1 MCVGGDGAN
10 THRTSLPQYKF
21 TVALREGTGVGTA
34 MTATQWGLVT
44 LGAVCVVLAVA
55 VTRLAA
61 RLRDA
66 SAKAAAE
73 LDAMRHELNGLE
85 QGRSSLER
93 LSATDPVTGVWNH
106 RYLQDTLALEVERAR
121 RVDRPL
127 TLLMCDVDHFR
138 AVNAAYG
145 HQAGSAV
152 LRELAQ
158 RLALEIRSF
167 DTFARY
173 GGEEFVVLLP
183 DTGPQGAAVVA
194 ERLCYVARKLPVDSV
209 ISVNSPALATSV
221 ASTGSSVGSSSSSSP
236 ETGEPDSD
244 DSADV
249 ASARTGS
256 PEEAPIRLTISI
268 GVAVFP
274 GAGTHAATLIRA
286 ADEALAEAKRAGG
299 NSWVV
304 PGVAASPA
312 LHAEATSL

>member
-1 MCVGGDGAN
+1 
-10 THRTSLPQYKF
+10 
-21 TVALREGTGVGTA
+21 
-34 MTATQWGLVT
+34 MTATQWGLLI
-44 LGAVCVVLAVA
+44 LGAVCLVLAVA
-55 VTRLAA
+55 VARLAA

-66 SAKAAAE
+66 AARAAAE
-73 LDAMRHELNGLE
+73 LDAMRRELSGLE

-106 RYLQDTLALEVERAR
+106 RYLQETLALEVERAR

-127 TLLMCDVDHFR
+127 ALLMCDVDRFR

-194 ERLCYVARKLPVDSV
+194 ERLCYVARKLLLDATLSM
-209 ISVNSPALATSV
+209 NSPALATSGAPAAAV
-221 ASTGSSVGSSSSSSP
+221 ASMAGGGSGIGDGPQPSSAGAHVAP
-236 ETGEPDSD
+236 PD
-244 DSADV
+244 A
-249 ASARTGS
+249 AA
-256 PEEAPIRLTISI
+256 IRLTISI
-268 GVAVFP
+268 GAAVFP
-274 GAGTHAATLIRA
+274 DAGTHAATLIRA

-299 NSWVV
+299 DTWIV
-304 PGVAASPA
+304 PGIAASSA

>member
-1 MCVGGDGAN
+1 
-10 THRTSLPQYKF
+10 
-21 TVALREGTGVGTA
+21 
-34 MTATQWGLVT
+34 MTATQWGLLT

-55 VTRLAA
+55 VARLAA
-61 RLRDA
+61 RLRDS

-73 LDAMRHELNGLE
+73 LEAMRRELSGLE
-85 QGRSSLER
+85 QSRSGFER

-138 AVNAAYG
+138 VVNATHG

-209 ISVNSPALATSV
+209 ISVNSPALATSA
-221 ASTGSSVGSSSSSSP
+221 ASTGSSSAAASSAGEAGSGDLGDSTSGRGGAP
-236 ETGEPDSD
+236 EATEL
-244 DSADV
+244 
-249 ASARTGS
+249 
-256 PEEAPIRLTISI
+256 RLTISI
-268 GVAVFP
+268 GAAVFP
-274 GAGTHAATLIRA
+274 AAGTHAATLIRA

-299 NSWVV
+299 NTWVV
-304 PGVAASPA
+304 PGSAASSA
-312 LHAEATSL
+312 LHSEATSL

>member
-1 MCVGGDGAN
+1 
-10 THRTSLPQYKF
+10 
-21 TVALREGTGVGTA
+21 
-34 MTATQWGLVT
+34 MTATQWGLLI
-44 LGAVCVVLAVA
+44 LGAVCLVLAVA
-55 VTRLAA
+55 VARLAA
-61 RLRDA
+61 KLRE
-66 SAKAAAE
+66 AAARAATE
-73 LDAMRHELNGLE
+73 LDAMRRELSGLE

-106 RYLQDTLALEVERAR
+106 RYLQETLALEVERAR
-121 RVDRPL
+121 RVERPL
-127 TLLMCDVDHFR
+127 TLLMCDVDRFR

-194 ERLCYVARKLPVDSV
+194 ERLCYVARKLLVDATLSM
-209 ISVNSPALATSV
+209 SSPALAASGAPTAAVGAMATSG
-221 ASTGSSVGSSSSSSP
+221 AGIGVGP
-236 ETGEPDSD
+236 TNNAAG
-244 DSADV
+244 AG
-249 ASARTGS
+249 ARVV
-256 PEEAPIRLTISI
+256 PPQAAEIRLTISI
-268 GVAVFP
+268 GAAVFP
-274 GAGTHAATLIRA
+274 DAGTHAATLIRA

-299 NSWVV
+299 DTWVV
-304 PGVAASPA
+304 PGIAGSSD

>member
-1 MCVGGDGAN
+1 
-10 THRTSLPQYKF
+10 
-21 TVALREGTGVGTA
+21 
-34 MTATQWGLVT
+34 MTATEWGLVI

-55 VTRLAA
+55 VARLAG

-66 SAKAAAE
+66 SAKSAAE
-73 LDAMRHELNGLE
+73 LDAMRRALSGLE

-127 TLLMCDVDHFR
+127 TLLMCDVDCFR
-138 AVNAAYG
+138 AVNAAHG

-194 ERLCYVARKLPVDSV
+194 ERLCYVARKVPVDSV
-209 ISVNSPALATSV
+209 ISINSPVLAASAVSAAVSTFA
-221 ASTGSSVGSSSSSSP
+221 ASTGPSTS
-236 ETGEPDSD
+236 GEPP
-244 DSADV
+244 SAPV
-249 ASARTGS
+249 ASPQAT
-256 PEEAPIRLTISI
+256 EIRLTISI
-268 GVAVFP
+268 GAAVFP
-274 GAGTHAATLIRA
+274 DAGTHAATLIRA
-286 ADEALAEAKRAGG
+286 ADEALAEAKQAGG
-299 NSWVV
+299 NTWMV
-304 PGVAASPA
+304 PGVTDTPG
-312 LHAEATSL
+312 LHADATSR

>member
-1 MCVGGDGAN
+1 
-10 THRTSLPQYKF
+10 
-21 TVALREGTGVGTA
+21 
-34 MTATQWGLVT
+34 MTATQWGLVC
-44 LGAVCVVLAVA
+44 LGAVCLALAVA
-55 VTRLAA
+55 VARLAA

-66 SAKAAAE
+66 ASSAAAE
-73 LDAMRHELNGLE
+73 IEAMRAELNGLE

-127 TLLMCDVDHFR
+127 ALLMCDVDRFR

-194 ERLCYVARKLPVDSV
+194 NRLCYVARKLLLDSTIALSGTALESVHAEPV
-209 ISVNSPALATSV
+209 
-221 ASTGSSVGSSSSSSP
+221 SVGSRVSGS
-236 ETGEPDSD
+236 TG
-244 DSADV
+244 
-249 ASARTGS
+249 TGS
-256 PEEAPIRLTISI
+256 PASDDASVRAAVRTPPPAAEIRLTISI
-268 GVAVFP
+268 GAAVFP
-274 GAGTHAATLIRA
+274 DGGVHAATLIRA
-286 ADEALAEAKRAGG
+286 ADEALTEAKRAGG
-299 NSWVV
+299 DTWVV
-304 PGVAASPA
+304 PGAADSSA

>member
-1 MCVGGDGAN
+1 MCRGVERV
-10 THRTSLPQYKF
+10 HWTSLPQYQF
-21 TVALREGTGVGTA
+21 TVALREGTGAITA
-34 MTATQWGLVT
+34 MTGTQWGLIT
-44 LGAVCVVLAVA
+44 LGVVCIVLAVA

-66 SAKAAAE
+66 SAKSAAE

-138 AVNAAYG
+138 VVNAEYG

-194 ERLCYVARKLPVDSV
+194 ERLCYVARKLPVESV
-209 ISVNSPALATSV
+209 ISVNSPALATSG
-221 ASTGSSVGSSSSSSP
+221 ASTGSPASAAKREAGS
-236 ETGEPDSD
+236 GDSD
-244 DSADV
+244 DA
-249 ASARTGS
+249 AGRGGTA
-256 PEEAPIRLTISI
+256 EATAIRLTISI
-268 GVAVFP
+268 GAAVFP
-274 GAGTHAATLIRA
+274 EAGTHAATLIRA

-299 NSWVV
+299 NTWVV
-304 PGVAASPA
+304 PGATASPA

>member
-1 MCVGGDGAN
+1 
-10 THRTSLPQYKF
+10 
-21 TVALREGTGVGTA
+21 

-66 SAKAAAE
+66 SARAAAE
-73 LDAMRHELNGLE
+73 LDAMRRELNGLE

-194 ERLCYVARKLPVDSV
+194 ERLCYVARKLPVESV
-209 ISVNSPALATSV
+209 ISINSPALATSA
-221 ASTGSSVGSSSSSSP
+221 ASTGSSSSASSTTAEANSGNSGDG
-236 ETGEPDSD
+236 T
-244 DSADV
+244 
-249 ASARTGS
+249 SARGGA
-256 PEEAPIRLTISI
+256 PEATAIRLTISI
-268 GVAVFP
+268 GAAVFP
-274 GAGTHAATLIRA
+274 DAGTHAATLIRA

-299 NSWVV
+299 NTWVV
-304 PGVAASPA
+304 PGLAASPA
-312 LHAEATSL
+312 LHVEATSL

>member
-1 MCVGGDGAN
+1 
-10 THRTSLPQYKF
+10 
-21 TVALREGTGVGTA
+21 
-34 MTATQWGLVT
+34 MTATQWGLLV
-44 LGAVCVVLAVA
+44 LGAVCLVLAVA
-55 VTRLAA
+55 VARLAA
-61 RLRDA
+61 RLRE
-66 SAKAAAE
+66 AAARSATE
-73 LDAMRHELNGLE
+73 LDAMRRELSGLE

-106 RYLQDTLALEVERAR
+106 RYLQETLALEVERAR

-127 TLLMCDVDHFR
+127 ALLMCDVDRFR

-194 ERLCYVARKLPVDSV
+194 ERLCYVARKLLVDATLSM
-209 ISVNSPALATSV
+209 NSPALATSGAPSAAV
-221 ASTGSSVGSSSSSSP
+221 GAMAASGASIGVRP
-236 ETGEPDSD
+236 EAAE
-244 DSADV
+244 
-249 ASARTGS
+249 
-256 PEEAPIRLTISI
+256 IRLTISV
-268 GVAVFP
+268 GAAVFP
-274 GAGTHAATLIRA
+274 DAGTHAATLIRA

-299 NSWVV
+299 DTWIV
-304 PGVAASPA
+304 PGIAGSSD
-312 LHAEATSL
+312 LHTEATSR

>member
-1 MCVGGDGAN
+1 
-10 THRTSLPQYKF
+10 
-21 TVALREGTGVGTA
+21 
-34 MTATQWGLVT
+34 MTATQWGLMT

-61 RLRDA
+61 RLREI
-66 SAKAAAE
+66 SARAAAE
-73 LDAMRHELNGLE
+73 LDAMRRELNGLE

-106 RYLQDTLALEVERAR
+106 RYLQDTLAFEVERAR

-127 TLLMCDVDHFR
+127 ALLMCDVDHFR
-138 AVNAAYG
+138 TVNAAFG

-158 RLALEIRSF
+158 RLALEIRTF

-194 ERLCYVARKLPVDSV
+194 ERLCYVSRKLPVDSV
-209 ISVNSPALATSV
+209 ISVNAPALV
-221 ASTGSSVGSSSSSSP
+221 ASSASAGTSTASSP
-236 ETGEPDSD
+236 SGEAAPVTSPDA
-244 DSADV
+244 ADL
-249 ASARTGS
+249 
-256 PEEAPIRLTISI
+256 RLTISV

-274 GAGTHAATLIRA
+274 DAGTHAATLIRA

-299 NSWVV
+299 NTWMVRGGTS
-304 PGVAASPA
+304 SPA
-312 LHAEATSL
+312 QHADPASL

>member
-1 MCVGGDGAN
+1 MCVGGDGLD
-10 THRTSLPQYKF
+10 THRTSLPQYQF
-21 TVALREGTGVGTA
+21 TVALREGTGAITA
-34 MTATQWGLVT
+34 MTATQWGLLT

-55 VTRLAA
+55 VARLAA
-61 RLRDA
+61 RLRDS
-66 SAKAAAE
+66 SANAAAE
-73 LDAMRHELNGLE
+73 LDAMRRELSGLE

-138 AVNAAYG
+138 AVNAAHG

-209 ISVNSPALATSV
+209 ISVNSPALA
-221 ASTGSSVGSSSSSSP
+221 ASAASAGSSSATSSVAGEVGSGDAHDGASGRGGAP
-236 ETGEPDSD
+236 EATE
-244 DSADV
+244 
-249 ASARTGS
+249 
-256 PEEAPIRLTISI
+256 IRLTISI
-268 GVAVFP
+268 GAAVFP
-274 GAGTHAATLIRA
+274 EAGTHAATLIRA
-286 ADEALAEAKRAGG
+286 ADEAMAEAKRAGG

-304 PGVAASPA
+304 PGVAGSPA

>member
-1 MCVGGDGAN
+1 
-10 THRTSLPQYKF
+10 
-21 TVALREGTGVGTA
+21 

-66 SAKAAAE
+66 SASAAAE
-73 LDAMRHELNGLE
+73 LDAMRRELNGLE

-138 AVNAAYG
+138 TVNAAHG

-194 ERLCYVARKLPVDSV
+194 ERLCYVVRKLPLDSV

-221 ASTGSSVGSSSSSSP
+221 APNRTSSSASGDADGVPERAASP
-236 ETGEPDSD
+236 E
-244 DSADV
+244 A
-249 ASARTGS
+249 AA
-256 PEEAPIRLTISI
+256 IRLTISI
-268 GVAVFP
+268 GAAVFP

-299 NSWVV
+299 DTWVV
-304 PGVAASPA
+304 PGATASPA

>member
-1 MCVGGDGAN
+1 
-10 THRTSLPQYKF
+10 
-21 TVALREGTGVGTA
+21 
-34 MTATQWGLVT
+34 MTATEWGLVI

-55 VTRLAA
+55 VARLAD

-73 LDAMRHELNGLE
+73 LDAMRRELSGLE

-127 TLLMCDVDHFR
+127 ALLMCDVDCFR
-138 AVNAAYG
+138 EVNAAHG

-152 LRELAQ
+152 LRDLAQ

-209 ISVNSPALATSV
+209 ISINSPALATSA
-221 ASTGSSVGSSSSSSP
+221 ASTGSSAAREAVAAGASVS
-236 ETGEPDSD
+236 GEPT
-244 DSADV
+244 SAPV
-249 ASARTGS
+249 ASR
-256 PEEAPIRLTISI
+256 EATEIRLTISI
-268 GVAVFP
+268 GAAVFP
-274 GAGTHAATLIRA
+274 DAGTHAATLIRA
-286 ADEALAEAKRAGG
+286 ADEALADAKRAGG
-299 NSWVV
+299 NTWMV
-304 PGVAASPA
+304 PGVTDAPG
-312 LHAEATSL
+312 LHPDATSH

>member
-1 MCVGGDGAN
+1 
-10 THRTSLPQYKF
+10 
-21 TVALREGTGVGTA
+21 
-34 MTATQWGLVT
+34 MTATQWGLLI
-44 LGAVCVVLAVA
+44 LGAVCLVLAVA
-55 VTRLAA
+55 VARLAA
-61 RLRDA
+61 KLREA
-66 SAKAAAE
+66 AARAAAE
-73 LDAMRHELNGLE
+73 LDAMRRELSGLE

-106 RYLQDTLALEVERAR
+106 RYLQETLALEVERAR

-127 TLLMCDVDHFR
+127 ALLMCDVDRFR

-194 ERLCYVARKLPVDSV
+194 ERLCYVARKLLVDATL
-209 ISVNSPALATSV
+209 SVNSPALVTSGASIAPVSAMV
-221 ASTGSSVGSSSSSSP
+221 ASGAALGGGPANSAGARVVPP
-236 ETGEPDSD
+236 EAAE
-244 DSADV
+244 
-249 ASARTGS
+249 
-256 PEEAPIRLTISI
+256 IRLTISI
-268 GVAVFP
+268 GAAVFP
-274 GAGTHAATLIRA
+274 DAGTHAATLIRA

-299 NSWVV
+299 DTWVV
-304 PGVAASPA
+304 PGIADSSD
-312 LHAEATSL
+312 LHTEATSR

>member
-1 MCVGGDGAN
+1 
-10 THRTSLPQYKF
+10 
-21 TVALREGTGVGTA
+21 
-34 MTATQWGLVT
+34 MTATQWGLLI
-44 LGAVCVVLAVA
+44 LGAVCLVLAVA
-55 VTRLAA
+55 VARLAA

-66 SAKAAAE
+66 AARAAIE
-73 LDAMRHELNGLE
+73 LDAMRRELSGLE

-106 RYLQDTLALEVERAR
+106 RYLQETLALEVERAR

-127 TLLMCDVDHFR
+127 ALLMCDVDRFR
-138 AVNAAYG
+138 AVNAAHG

-194 ERLCYVARKLPVDSV
+194 ERLCYVARKLLVDATLSL
-209 ISVNSPALATSV
+209 NSPALAISGATAGAV
-221 ASTGSSVGSSSSSSP
+221 ASMAGSGSGIGDRP
-236 ETGEPDSD
+236 QTEAEAHVAPPD
-244 DSADV
+244 
-249 ASARTGS
+249 
-256 PEEAPIRLTISI
+256 APAIRLTISI
-268 GVAVFP
+268 GAAVFP
-274 GAGTHAATLIRA
+274 DAGTHAATLIRA

-299 NSWVV
+299 DTWIV
-304 PGVAASPA
+304 PGIAASSV

>member
-1 MCVGGDGAN
+1 
-10 THRTSLPQYKF
+10 
-21 TVALREGTGVGTA
+21 

-55 VTRLAA
+55 VARLAA
-61 RLRDA
+61 RLRDV
-66 SAKAAAE
+66 SARAAAE
-73 LDAMRHELNGLE
+73 LDAMRRELSGLE

-106 RYLQDTLALEVERAR
+106 RYLQDTLAFEVERAR

-127 TLLMCDVDHFR
+127 ALLMCDVDHFR
-138 AVNAAYG
+138 TVNATFG

-173 GGEEFVVLLP
+173 GGEEFVVVLP

-209 ISVNSPALATSV
+209 ISVNAPALVTSSAS
-221 ASTGSSVGSSSSSSP
+221 ASTGSSAPGEAASGTSP
-236 ETGEPDSD
+236 DAAEL
-244 DSADV
+244 
-249 ASARTGS
+249 
-256 PEEAPIRLTISI
+256 RLTISI

-274 GAGTHAATLIRA
+274 DAGTHAATLIRA

-299 NSWVV
+299 NTWVGRGAADS
-304 PGVAASPA
+304 PAQGGHAAS
-312 LHAEATSL
+312 H

>member
-1 MCVGGDGAN
+1 
-10 THRTSLPQYKF
+10 
-21 TVALREGTGVGTA
+21 
-34 MTATQWGLVT
+34 MTATEWGLVI

-55 VTRLAA
+55 VARLAD

-66 SAKAAAE
+66 SAKSAAE
-73 LDAMRHELNGLE
+73 LDAMRRALSGLE

-127 TLLMCDVDHFR
+127 TLLMCDVDCFR
-138 AVNAAYG
+138 AVNAAHG

-194 ERLCYVARKLPVDSV
+194 ERLCYVARKVPVDSV
-209 ISVNSPALATSV
+209 ISINSPVLAASAVSAAVSTFA
-221 ASTGSSVGSSSSSSP
+221 ASTGPSTS
-236 ETGEPDSD
+236 GEAP
-244 DSADV
+244 SAPV
-249 ASARTGS
+249 ASPQAT
-256 PEEAPIRLTISI
+256 EIRLTISI
-268 GVAVFP
+268 GAAVFP
-274 GAGTHAATLIRA
+274 DAGTHAATLIRA
-286 ADEALAEAKRAGG
+286 ADEALAEAKQAGG
-299 NSWVV
+299 NTWMV
-304 PGVAASPA
+304 PGVTDTPG
-312 LHAEATSL
+312 LHADATSR

>member
-1 MCVGGDGAN
+1 
-10 THRTSLPQYKF
+10 
-21 TVALREGTGVGTA
+21 
-34 MTATQWGLVT
+34 MTATQWGLVC
-44 LGAVCVVLAVA
+44 LGAVCIILAVA
-55 VTRLAA
+55 VARLAA
-61 RLRDA
+61 RLRDV
-66 SAKAAAE
+66 SAGAAAE
-73 LDAMRHELNGLE
+73 LDAMRHELSGLE

-106 RYLQDTLALEVERAR
+106 RYLQDTLTLEVERAR

-127 TLLMCDVDHFR
+127 ALLMCDVDRFR

-145 HQAGSAV
+145 HQVGSAV

-194 ERLCYVARKLPVDSV
+194 ERLCYVARKVSVNSV
-209 ISVNSPALATSV
+209 ISVNTPAMAITGAL
-221 ASTGSSVGSSSSSSP
+221 TGSAAAGEAAHVGVTGSGPSS
-236 ETGEPDSD
+236 G
-244 DSADV
+244 DSASGRG
-249 ASARTGS
+249 ASPDAS
-256 PEEAPIRLTISI
+256 EIRLTVSI

-274 GAGTHAATLIRA
+274 NAGTHAATLIRA
-286 ADEALAEAKRAGG
+286 ADEALAEAKLAGG

-304 PGVAASPA
+304 PGVVDSSA
-312 LHAEATSL
+312 LHTDTPTR